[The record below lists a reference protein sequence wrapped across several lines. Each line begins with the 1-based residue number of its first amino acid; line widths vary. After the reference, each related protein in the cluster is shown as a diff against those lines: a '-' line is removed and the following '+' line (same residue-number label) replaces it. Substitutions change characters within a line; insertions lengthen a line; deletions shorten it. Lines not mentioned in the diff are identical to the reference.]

1 MQSKNTKNSFTESQK
16 IFFTIMLRY
25 CVQIYENYVLYVY
38 GIRRL
43 DKSAVPLKLRLKCRL
58 FEDEVVSGQAALDR
72 SWGRGAGRNTAA
84 GRRVPVAFIF
94 IFFLVLAAAVVLA
107 LLLFLDHHDLL
118 LVLPLLVVVHH
129 SSGDHPANEVVVAV
143 VVVVCPHRRH
153 LHLRRPHKRAV
164 GGASTVD
171 LLQGDHGR
179 RRRLCLF
186 CRNRGRG
193 R

>member
-1 MQSKNTKNSFTESQK
+1 MQSKNTKNSFTESK
-16 IFFTIMLRY
+16 NFFFTIMLRY
-25 CVQIYENYVLYVY
+25 CVQIYKNYVLYTVL
-38 GIRRL
+38 GGSTI
-43 DKSAVPLKLRLKCRL
+43 SAVPLKLRLKCRL

-179 RRRLCLF
+179 RRRRCLF
-186 CRNRGRG
+186 GRNRGRG